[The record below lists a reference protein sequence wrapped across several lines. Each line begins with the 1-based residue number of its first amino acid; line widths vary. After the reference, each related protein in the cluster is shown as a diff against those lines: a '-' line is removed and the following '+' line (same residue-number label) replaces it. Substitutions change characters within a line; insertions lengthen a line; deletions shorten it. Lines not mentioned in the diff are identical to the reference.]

1 MNIWN
6 GKLMAAYKHVLNLY
20 EINRDPRTIVRQLNG
35 ISTSHFQEIQHIMRI
50 SDNIFIKTT
59 STASE
64 IIKFVITKPHVQCQ
78 FPNPEQEIF
87 TIKFK

>member
-35 ISTSHFQEIQHIMRI
+35 ISTSHF
-50 SDNIFIKTT
+50 
-59 STASE
+59 
-64 IIKFVITKPHVQCQ
+64 
-78 FPNPEQEIF
+78 
-87 TIKFK
+87 